1 MITKKKYGTT
11 AKTHEQ
17 VDLYTLKAGSYSV
30 SILTY
35 GGVITSLLVP
45 DKQGNIADVV
55 LGYGSLTEYEQS
67 TTYFGFL
74 IGRFANR
81 IRGGQ
86 FSIEGKDYQIPRN
99 DNGINTL
106 HGGPEGLHTK
116 VWDATTSTA
125 GDSPTLH
132 LALVSPDG
140 DMGFPGNLTVNVDY
154 TLFSQGKLEIAYRAT
169 TDQATPLNLTNHSY
183 FNLAGDGKDIRNH
196 ILQLDCDAYI
206 PVDATLI
213 PTGEVLPVVNTPFDF
228 TKAKRIG
235 EDLEAA
241 GGYDHCMVLS
251 DRSEH
256 LRRCASVT
264 EPTTGRTM
272 TVSTTLPG
280 VQFYTGN
287 FLNGSDIS
295 KNNVPYNKHAGFCLE
310 TQHFPNAMNHA
321 NFPNCILKPTE
332 TYKHT
337 TVFEFNGE

>member
-1 MITKKKYGTT
+1 MITKQSFGKT
-11 AKTHEQ
+11 AKTREQ
-17 VDLYTLKAGSYSV
+17 VDVYTLEVGLYKV
-30 SILTY
+30 SISTY
-35 GGVITSLLVP
+35 GGAITSFLVP
-45 DKQGNIADVV
+45 DKEGNVANVV
-55 LGYGSLTEYEQS
+55 LGYASLAEYEQS

-81 IRGGQ
+81 IKAGQ
-86 FSIEGKDYQIPRN
+86 FSIGGEDYQVPCN
-99 DNGINTL
+99 DNGINAL
-106 HGGPEGLHTK
+106 HGGVEGLHSK
-116 VWDATTSTA
+116 VWSASTTTSESEA
-125 GDSPTLH
+125 TLH
-132 LALVSPDG
+132 LSCFSKDG
-140 DMGFPGNLTVNVDY
+140 EMGFPGNLSVNVDY
-154 TLFSQGKLEIAYRAT
+154 TLSVEGKLKIDYRAT
-169 TDQATPLNLTNHSY
+169 TDKTTPVNLTNHAY

-196 ILQLDCDAYI
+196 LLQLDCDAYI

-213 PTGEVLPVVNTPFDF
+213 PTGEVLPVINTPFDF
-228 TKAKRIG
+228 TQEKRIG

-256 LRRCASVT
+256 LRRCAYVY

-272 TVSTTLPG
+272 AVSTTLPG

-287 FLNGSDIS
+287 FLNGSDMS

-310 TQHFPNAMNHA
+310 TQHFPDAPNHA

-337 TVFEFNGE
+337 TVFEFNV